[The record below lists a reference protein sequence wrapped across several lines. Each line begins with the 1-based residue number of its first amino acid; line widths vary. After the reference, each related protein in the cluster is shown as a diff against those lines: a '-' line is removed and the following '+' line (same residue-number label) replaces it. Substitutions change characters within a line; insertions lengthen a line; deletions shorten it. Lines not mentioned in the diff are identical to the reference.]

1 MKRFLAATALV
12 VVALGVFALSDT
24 ASATN
29 GVLDNFTATYPSTA
43 GTALD
48 SCSTCHTSVPALNAY
63 GSAVRAGGMN
73 FAGIEGLD
81 SDGDGFSNLQEI
93 RALTLPGS
101 SSSRPTTPTTTST
114 TTSTSTTSTT
124 SAGTMSTTS
133 TTNTTAVAAPQLAAA
148 APPAAVGAGPSGS
161 SAFEVKGVGTVWL
174 AIEDGSLV
182 VSRVDTTWQYKI
194 EMDDDH
200 EIEIKFR
207 SGDQEIEFEAE
218 LEDGSIRTKLE
229 VESDDDHSRPDDN
242 DHDGA
247 DHDDDRGDHHEDNH
261 SRSDDDHEDDRGS
274 DHDD

>member
-29 GVLDNFTATYPSTA
+29 GVLDDFTAAYLSTA

-48 SCSTCHTSVPALNAY
+48 NCSTCHTSVPALNSY
-63 GSAVRAGGMN
+63 GAALKAGGMN
-73 FAGIEGLD
+73 FAAIEGLD

-93 RALTLPGS
+93 RNLTNPGNAGDRPS
-101 SSSRPTTPTTTST
+101 PTTSPTTTAST
-114 TTSTSTTSTT
+114 TSTTSTT
-124 SAGTMSTTS
+124 APGVSPP
-133 TTNTTAVAAPQLAAA
+133 VAATKT
-148 APPAAVGAGPSGS
+148 PAAQTPVAAGASRYEAG
-161 SAFEVKGVGTVWL
+161 AAGTVWL

-182 VSRVDTTWQYKI
+182 VSRVDTTWQYEI

-218 LEDGSIRTKLE
+218 LEDGSIETKLE
-229 VESDDDHSRPDDN
+229 VESDDDHSRSDDD
-242 DHDGA
+242 DHDGV
-247 DHDDDRGDHHEDNH
+247 DHDDDRGDRHDENH
-261 SRSDDDHEDDRGS
+261 GRSDDDHEDDHDGG
-274 DHDD
+274 HDDD